1 MRFKADNRGARR
13 AMAGGILG
21 AMLGAVLG
29 AAAPASAQ
37 EGRLVAAENLL
48 VLETEKGRALIE
60 LLPGAAPAHIE
71 RIRTLADAGFYDGH
85 AFHRVLRGF
94 MAQTGD
100 PQGTGAGGS
109 ELPDLAA
116 EFTFR
121 RGRDAGFIPVPNAGE
136 GLVGLA
142 WGVLPVQTQPDAQ
155 MMVTADFRVPAG
167 GLFCPGVLGMAR
179 SSAPNSANSQFFIM
193 TGRNDNLNAN
203 YTAFGRVLDGLAAIE
218 ALKAGSDAEDGRVD
232 GPDRIVRAR
241 TAAALPEGQRPVV
254 RVGDPSAAIETARAA
269 SGAAFNICDVA
280 PVVHL
285 AG

>member
-1 MRFKADNRGARR
+1 MNFRADRRGSAW
-13 AMAGGILG
+13 ALAGGAMGVILC
-21 AMLGAVLG
+21 V
-29 AAAPASAQ
+29 AAPSSAQ

-48 VLETEKGRALIE
+48 VLETDKGRTLIE
-60 LLPGAAPAHIE
+60 LLPGAAPAHAE
-71 RIRTLADAGFYDGH
+71 RVRTLADAGFYDGH

-109 ELPDLAA
+109 DLPDLAA

-121 RGRDAGFIPVPNAGE
+121 RGRDAGFIAAPNAGE

-218 ALKAGSDAEDGRVD
+218 ALKAGSEAEDGRVD

-254 RVGDPSAAIETARAA
+254 RVGDPSPAAIDAARAA
-269 SGAAFNICDVA
+269 AGAAFNICDVA
-280 PVVHL
+280 PVVRVT
-285 AG
+285 G

>member
-1 MRFKADNRGARR
+1 MRIRADRRGLRR
-13 AMAGGILG
+13 APAAALACGLM
-21 AMLGAVLG
+21 GAVLV

-37 EGRLVAAENLL
+37 DGRLVPAETLL
-48 VLETEKGRALIE
+48 VLETEKGRTLIE
-60 LLPGAAPAHIE
+60 LYPGAAPGHVE

-109 ELPDLAA
+109 DLPDLAA
-116 EFTFR
+116 EFAFR
-121 RGRDAGFIPVPNAGE
+121 RGRDAGFAPAPGGGD

-142 WGVLPVQTQPDAQ
+142 WGALPVQTQPDAQ

-167 GLFCPGVLGMAR
+167 GLFCSGVLGMAR
-179 SSAPNSANSQFFIM
+179 AGAPNSANSQFFIM
-193 TGRNDNLNAN
+193 TGRNDNLNGA

-218 ALKAGSDAEDGRVD
+218 ALKAGSEAEDGRVD
-232 GPDRIVRAR
+232 GPDRIVRLR
-241 TAAALPEGQRPVV
+241 TAAALPEGQRPTV
-254 RVGDPSAAIETARAA
+254 RVGDPSAAIETAR
-269 SGAAFNICDVA
+269 GAAGADFSICDVA
-280 PVVHL
+280 PVVQL